1 VTIGRLGVD
10 TDVAARVAMLLVV
23 FAIFAII
30 DPRFA
35 TSGDIYAAMEG
46 FAFAGAVALGI
57 GVTIIAGEF
66 DLSVGSVAGLCGVIA
81 VSLSNLGLFA
91 SVAIAVAIALAFGL
105 LQGAVIAW
113 LRISSL
119 VFTIGTLVAVRGL
132 AFIVAHEKTV
142 VLPFDKLTYSD
153 AIQNP
158 IGIFSPFS
166 LITIALFIIVG
177 LLLAYSRYGR
187 EIFAF
192 GGGRNEALT
201 AGVSRFRPL
210 ILAFGL
216 SAMLAGFAGAMLSIK
231 SGSAP
236 PSAYDTL
243 LLPAVTA
250 ALIGG
255 TSLSGGRGSVIG
267 IAAGVLTLRFL
278 LNELS
283 LNGLPYFVESLST
296 GLLLLLVL
304 AIEVGTGRLDLQ
316 ARLREIIASRRQPA
330 VEGSG

>member
-1 VTIGRLGVD
+1 LD
-10 TDVAARVAMLLVV
+10 ADVAARVAMLVVV
-23 FAIFAII
+23 FGIFAIV

-46 FAFAGAVALGI
+46 FAFAGAVALGV

-81 VSLSNLGLFA
+81 VSLSGLGLYA

-105 LQGAVIAW
+105 LQGAAIAW

-119 VFTIGTLVAVRGL
+119 VFTIGTLVAVRGV
-132 AFIVAHEKTV
+132 AFIVAHERTV

-166 LITIALFIIVG
+166 LITVALFIVVG

-192 GGGRNEALT
+192 GGGRNEALA

-216 SAMLAGFAGAMLSIK
+216 SAMLAGFSGAMLSIK

-330 VEGSG
+330 VEGSA